1 MDFEWAKGTIL
12 TRVSVIFSD
21 FDSTSKHYV
30 DFRVSFDILLL
41 CSMSTLEIVLLTYS
55 IVVTIASFI
64 NLIRLDYWWIRIW
77 DFPHLQLTVL
87 AALGLLV
94 WFLVGYPSDGVFLI
108 APIGLLITMLY
119 QSWLIYP
126 FTPLHRKQVPSFTPA
141 KATGL
146 VQENTIRILTANVYM
161 ENTHMPE
168 VRALAAK
175 HKPDVL
181 MVLEANQ
188 QWKNELAEL
197 EDTYPFTILHPLENT
212 YGMLFYSRYPIR
224 YHELRFLI
232 QDDIPS
238 IYAQLELPSGQLI
251 HFYGVHPMPPS
262 PTEHYRSTERDAEL
276 LLVGKEA
283 RTKSGPVIVA
293 GDLNDV
299 AWSHTTRLF
308 QRISGLLDPRI
319 GRGLY
324 NTFHAHYFF
333 LRWPLDHI
341 FVTPHFQVQS
351 IHRLPNCGSDH
362 FPILVN
368 LTYVGEQ
375 VGTEV
380 PKPEGDDREEA
391 NEKIEEAN

>member
-1 MDFEWAKGTIL
+1 MPTLD
-12 TRVSVIFSD
+12 V
-21 FDSTSKHYV
+21 
-30 DFRVSFDILLL
+30 ILLA
-41 CSMSTLEIVLLTYS
+41 YS
-55 IVVTIASFI
+55 IGITVASFL

-87 AALGLLV
+87 AALGLLG
-94 WFLVGYPSDGVFLI
+94 WFVLGHHMDGILLTV
-108 APIGLLITMLY
+108 PIGLLLTLVY
-119 QSWLIYP
+119 QAWLVYP
-126 FTPLHRKQVPSFTPA
+126 FTPFHKKQVLPFSQPIGKTHA
-141 KATGL
+141 E
-146 VQENTIRILTANVYM
+146 ENTIRVLTANVFM

-168 VRALAAK
+168 VLALAKK

-181 MVLEANQ
+181 LVLEANQ
-188 QWKNELAEL
+188 EWQNKLADL
-197 EDTYPFTILHPLENT
+197 EDDYPFRLLHPLENT
-212 YGMLFYSRYPIR
+212 YGMLFYSRFPIR
-224 YHELRFLI
+224 FHELRFLI

-238 IYAQLELPSGQLI
+238 MYAQLELPSGQLV

-324 NTFHAHYFF
+324 NTFHANYFF
-333 LRWPLDHI
+333 LRWPLDHV
-341 FVTPHFQVQS
+341 FVSPHFQLQS
-351 IHRLPNCGSDH
+351 IRRLPNCGSDH
-362 FPILVN
+362 FPMLIS
-368 LTYVGEQ
+368 LTYVGERIAKNVEIPQ
-375 VGTEV
+375 
-380 PKPEGDDREEA
+380 PESDDLEEA
-391 NEKIEEAN
+391 NEKITEAEG